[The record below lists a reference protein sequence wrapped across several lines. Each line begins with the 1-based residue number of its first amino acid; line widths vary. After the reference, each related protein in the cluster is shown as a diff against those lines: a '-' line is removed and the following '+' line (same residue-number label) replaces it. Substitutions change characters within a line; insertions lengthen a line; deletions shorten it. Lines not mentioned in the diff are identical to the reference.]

1 MKRIIYSILF
11 ACLVFASCEKEQEH
25 KAVPI
30 APLLKDIKMPLESNT
45 IPGENAVISGKGF
58 DETDV
63 IRCKSVE
70 GESFDF
76 IAEVVEVT
84 DYAVTVAIPEGT
96 FGPYEVTVE
105 RAGLS
110 TTLDVY
116 LNVAYILYLED
127 IEVPEGNFRHGD
139 AVSVKVAGLEA
150 GDRIAFSSD
159 AYPEAHFVETDLT
172 LTQDGA
178 SFVIPNTCYG
188 VNKVMIK
195 RGKRQGVLGN
205 LNILVSV
212 GDVLGG
218 GVVYYVSD
226 GGLHGL
232 IVNKV
237 NIGKN
242 LDVEGGQNQWGP
254 TTSHGTTSEKIY
266 TGKENT
272 RICVEAMVDF
282 HQRFATW
289 PLDKKSSAEMCDEY
303 KVTVDGVE
311 YDDWFLPS
319 QEELVELFRQ
329 RSVVTEKGAA
339 IPNNNYWSSTQG
351 VIDGDATA
359 HHWTAFYVNFY
370 EPETLITAVADKEL
384 WKIAVRPVRQF

>member
-1 MKRIIYSILF
+1 MKRIICSILF
-11 ACLVFASCEKEQEH
+11 ACLVFAACEKGQEQ
-25 KAVPI
+25 KAEPI
-30 APLLKDIKMPLESNT
+30 APLLRDIKMPLESNT

-58 DETDV
+58 DETDI
-63 IRCKSVE
+63 IRCKSVG
-70 GESFDF
+70 GESVDF

-110 TTLDVY
+110 TKLDEY
-116 LNVAYILYLED
+116 LNVAYLLFLEGVEMPQGD
-127 IEVPEGNFRHGD
+127 FRHG
-139 AVSVKVAGLEA
+139 ATVSVKVAGLEN

-159 AYPEAHFVETDLT
+159 AYPGTHFVETDLT
-172 LTQDGA
+172 FTSDGA

-195 RGKRQGVLGN
+195 RGKRQGLLGT

-237 NIGKN
+237 NIGN
-242 LDVEGGQNQWGP
+242 ELDNEGGKNQWGP
-254 TTSHGTTSEKIY
+254 TTSHGTTSAEIY
-266 TGKENT
+266 TGRKNT
-272 RICVEAMVDF
+272 EICVEAMADF
-282 HQRFATW
+282 HQRFITW
-289 PLDKKSSAEMCDEY
+289 PLEKKSSAEMCDEY

-319 QEELVELFRQ
+319 QKELIELFRN
-329 RSVVTEKGAA
+329 RNIVTEKGAA

-351 VIDGDATA
+351 VTDADATA
-359 HHWTAFYVNFY
+359 HHYSAFYVNFY
-370 EPETLITAVADKEL
+370 EKTNITTDIADKEL
-384 WKIAVRPVRQF
+384 WKIGVRPVRQF

>member
-11 ACLVFASCEKEQEH
+11 VCLVFAGCEKGNEQ

-30 APLLKDIKMPLESNT
+30 APLLREISMPLESNT

-58 DETDV
+58 DETDI
-63 IRCKSVE
+63 IRCKSVG
-70 GESFDF
+70 GESIDF

-110 TTLDVY
+110 TRLDEY
-116 LNVAYILYLED
+116 LNVAYILYLD
-127 IEVPEGNFRHGD
+127 GVEVPEGNFKHGD
-139 AVSVKVAGLEA
+139 AVSVKVAGLET

-159 AYPEAHFVETDLT
+159 AYPEAHYVETDLT
-172 LTQDGA
+172 LIQDGA

-195 RGKRQGVLGN
+195 RGKRLGLLGN

-218 GVVYYVSD
+218 GVVYYVSE

-232 IVNKV
+232 IVNKA
-237 NIGKN
+237 NIGN
-242 LDVEGGQNQWGP
+242 GLDDEGGKNQWGP
-254 TTSHGTTSEKIY
+254 TTSHGTTSAEIY
-266 TGKENT
+266 TGRKNT
-272 RICVEAMVDF
+272 EICVEAMADF
-282 HQRFATW
+282 HQRFITW
-289 PLDKKSSAEMCDEY
+289 PLEKKSSAEMCDEY
-303 KVTVDGVE
+303 KVTVDGVT

-319 QEELVELFRQ
+319 QKELIELFRN
-329 RSVVTEKGAA
+329 RAVVTEKGAA

-370 EPETLITAVADKEL
+370 EPVNLVTAVADKEL